1 MNAKKRFNPLL
12 PAVWFVV
19 SLMLPVILLAFTEN
33 NPLWIT
39 VAGILLP
46 LGFYLLFISLSKRSG
61 RIVWA
66 GFIFVFLSAF
76 QIVLLYL
83 FGNSVIA
90 TDMFLN
96 LLTTNPSEASE
107 LLTNIY
113 PSVILVCAIYLPMLW
128 IASIHLRNKV
138 EIPSKVRRAMSL
150 SGCVILLLGGLT
162 IWQGCRGEYKRV
174 LRDDI
179 FPANAFYNLGLSI
192 SEVYKISQYDQ
203 SSEGFAY
210 KAKRDSV
217 VHHREVY
224 VLVIGEAS
232 RAANWQLYGYDRV
245 TNPRLSKRDDL
256 ILFRGVTT
264 QSNTTHKSVP
274 MMLSSV
280 HTSQHD
286 ELYRRSGIPVLFN
299 EVGFTTYFISN
310 QAPQGAMI
318 DNLVSDADHR
328 IYIDAPR
335 YDIELVDKMRE
346 VLRSEPSRKVLFILH
361 TYGSHFS
368 YHQRYPRQFA
378 RFLPED
384 DVAINPKYIDKI
396 RNAYDNSILYTD
408 HVIAEL
414 LETLEQ
420 MPDVCSAMYYCAD
433 HGEDLMDGQDQR
445 FLHSTPTTTY
455 YQLHVASFAWFSPI
469 YHKAFA
475 DKVKAAKRN
484 GGAPATSYSVFHT
497 MADIASISSS
507 YIDTKASLV
516 SSNFDYSIP
525 RYYLDDHN
533 CAVPLDS
540 QIGIDAMQREL
551 FRRAGILLD

>member
-1 MNAKKRFNPLL
+1 
-12 PAVWFVV
+12 
-19 SLMLPVILLAFTEN
+19 
-33 NPLWIT
+33 
-39 VAGILLP
+39 
-46 LGFYLLFISLSKRSG
+46 
-61 RIVWA
+61 
-66 GFIFVFLSAF
+66 
-76 QIVLLYL
+76 
-83 FGNSVIA
+83 
-90 TDMFLN
+90 
-96 LLTTNPSEASE
+96 
-107 LLTNIY
+107 
-113 PSVILVCAIYLPMLW
+113 
-128 IASIHLRNKV
+128 
-138 EIPSKVRRAMSL
+138 
-150 SGCVILLLGGLT
+150 
-162 IWQGCRGEYKRV
+162 
-174 LRDDI
+174 
-179 FPANAFYNLGLSI
+179 
-192 SEVYKISQYDQ
+192 
-203 SSEGFAY
+203 
-210 KAKRDSV
+210 
-217 VHHREVY
+217 
-224 VLVIGEAS
+224 
-232 RAANWQLYGYDRV
+232 
-245 TNPRLSKRDDL
+245 
-256 ILFRGVTT
+256 
-264 QSNTTHKSVP
+264 
-274 MMLSSV
+274 
-280 HTSQHD
+280 
-286 ELYRRSGIPVLFN
+286 
-299 EVGFTTYFISN
+299 
-310 QAPQGAMI
+310 MI

-414 LETLEQ
+414 IETLEQ

-433 HGEDLMDGQDQR
+433 HGEDLMDGQHRR

-533 CAVPLDS
+533 CAVPLDA

-551 FRRAGILLD
+551 FRRAGILLE